1 MSNWMRIASSIGW
14 VTDSYDERPDWG
26 ATLMGIG
33 VVSPPSTL
41 NGRWIGEKWRQSG
54 VTISGMVKARK
65 GYIKHA
71 GHWVQHPLSYNTI
84 QHQHTKQHNIH
95 NSPSPTDEES
105 SCSCVASITPPHKM
119 TQNLQQPVAHRR
131 RVELQLC
138 RLDYTTTQN
147 NTKSTPARYPQTKSR
162 VAAVSP

>member
-1 MSNWMRIASSIGW
+1 MRIASSIGW

-84 QHQHTKQHNIH
+84 QRRLRMKTELI
-95 NSPSPTDEES
+95 SFSE
-105 SCSCVASITPPHKM
+105 HKR
-119 TQNLQQPVAHRR
+119 TQRGGEAERTRR
-131 RVELQLC
+131 NE
-138 RLDYTTTQN
+138 
-147 NTKSTPARYPQTKSR
+147 
-162 VAAVSP
+162 